1 MSQPWDAYEA
11 KTTSTVRPPPRAPVL
26 TKWENRRTRM
36 RITPNIAHNAGVV
49 FILDLHILGVP
60 YQVSQKTHYVLE
72 AEGVPPNIT
81 SYSWQKQREIMLT
94 GEV

>member
-1 MSQPWDAYEA
+1 MSQPWMIYEA
-11 KTTSTVRPPPRAPVL
+11 KTTSTVRPPPKAPLL
-26 TKWENRRTRM
+26 TKWQNRRTRM
-36 RITPNIAHNAGVV
+36 RITPNTAHNAGVV
-49 FILDLHILGVP
+49 YVLDLHILGVP

-81 SYSWQKQREIMLT
+81 GYSWEKQRQIMLT

>member
-1 MSQPWDAYEA
+1 
-11 KTTSTVRPPPRAPVL
+11 
-26 TKWENRRTRM
+26 M

-49 FILDLHILGVP
+49 FVLDLHVLGVP

-72 AEGVPPNIT
+72 AEGVPTNIT
-81 SYSWQKQREIMLT
+81 QYSWQKQRQIMLT